1 MYLKQ
6 VSDLALVDHGFR
18 DRALSTKRRHK
29 KNMLESMDT
38 IAYRPI
44 YHIARFTKIK
54 ELKLRKLIRD
64 KHNEIQALETCNH
77 AKDSAQ
83 GIT

>member
-1 MYLKQ
+1 
-6 VSDLALVDHGFR
+6 
-18 DRALSTKRRHK
+18 
-29 KNMLESMDT
+29 MLESMDT

-77 AKDSAQ
+77 ANAENLEMYNYSHNDRT
-83 GIT
+83 GHGGR